1 MRRGLQC
8 LECQGPGAHSTTA
21 PLLSRLV
28 PPIPIS
34 KSIGIVWQ
42 HGGCHGPWPWTPS
55 RCWATAGRPAAAS
68 VPVPRGKSA
77 GQEAQW
83 VLSGTGLTGPSVPV
97 PVGATCY
104 PLWNEPKLEGVPGVP
119 APVGA
124 ACLAL
129 LSNAS
134 VVSIT
139 SYGTTAS
146 G

>member
-1 MRRGLQC
+1 VAVDAVTVLGHC
-8 LECQGPGAHSTTA
+8 WPPGCRQRAS
-21 PLLSRLV
+21 
-28 PPIPIS
+28 
-34 KSIGIVWQ
+34 
-42 HGGCHGPWPWTPS
+42 
-55 RCWATAGRPAAAS
+55 ATR
-68 VPVPRGKSA
+68 
-77 GQEAQW
+77 QEAQW

-97 PVGATCY
+97 PVGAACY
-104 PLWNEPKLEGVPGVP
+104 PLWNEPKGVPGVP